1 VLCQPWQ
8 DGWYSP
14 DRVGGTSLFDA
25 KEGVMEKRY
34 RVTLTKE
41 ERQDL
46 QKIVSTGKAAAKK
59 LVRARILLLADQAEG
74 GPGKSD
80 PEICEAL
87 GCGRAT
93 VERVRKQLVED
104 GLELAL
110 QPARSRRVYQ
120 RRLDGKAE
128 AHLIALTCGAPP
140 EGRARWTLRLLADRM
155 VALEHVETVSY
166 ETVRQTLKKTNS
178 SRG

>member
-1 VLCQPWQ
+1 M
-8 DGWYSP
+8 DGILPTVSEE
-14 DRVGGTSLFDA
+14 TSRFDA

-41 ERQDL
+41 ERQYL
-46 QKIVSTGKAAAKK
+46 QKLVSTGKAAAKK

-80 PEICEAL
+80 PEIFEAL

-93 VERVRKQLVED
+93 VERVRKQFVEE
-104 GLELAL
+104 GLELTL
-110 QPARSRRVYQ
+110 QPTRSRRVYQ

-155 VALEHVETVSY
+155 VALEHVESVSY
-166 ETVRQTLKKTNS
+166 ETVRQTLKKTNL